1 MTSTILRLP
10 RFPGRLILGFLSQFG
25 RISLLVVELVRGLS
39 EVRIWVPR
47 TFTEAASVG
56 AGSLPIVLVIAIFA
70 GVTTAFQA
78 GYQWQSNLPVYVLG
92 TLIVETIVLE
102 LGPVLI
108 GLVLAG
114 RIGARYAA
122 ELGTMRVTEQID
134 ALESLGR
141 SPASHLIIPRVLA
154 STLML
159 PVLVVIA
166 DVVAIGSGLFSVK
179 QVLPVTDADFAYGA
193 KAFWKPFDAYY
204 SLIKATSF
212 GFAIG
217 LISCYMGFNTK
228 QGAERVR
235 GAMPT
240 AARTTDI
247 IVGFP
252 GETEDDF
259 QQTLDVVRQ
268 ARFASAFTF
277 QYSKRPGTPAAE
289 MDGQVPKD
297 VVQERYLRL
306 TALQDEISWAENR
319 ALVGRKVELLV
330 AAGEGSKDA
339 ATGRLSGRARD
350 GRLVHFTAADGVRPG
365 DVVETVVTDAKP
377 HFLVADGALLS
388 HRRTRAGDA
397 SEAGVRP
404 TTSGVLLGMPRIG
417 APAALAP
424 AGSC

>member
-1 MTSTILRLP
+1 M
-10 RFPGRLILGFLSQFG
+10 
-25 RISLLVVELVRGLS
+25 
-39 EVRIWVPR
+39 PR
-47 TFTEAASVG
+47 TFTEAATVG
-56 AGSLPIVLVIAIFA
+56 GGSLPIVLVIAMFA

-159 PVLVVIA
+159 PVLVIIA

-179 QVLPVTDADFAYGA
+179 QVLPVTNADFAYGA

-228 QGAERVR
+228 QGAEGV
-235 GAMPT
+235 GKATT
-240 AARTTDI
+240 AA
-247 IVGFP
+247 IVSSS
-252 GETEDDF
+252 
-259 QQTLDVVRQ
+259 VVI
-268 ARFASAFTF
+268 
-277 QYSKRPGTPAAE
+277 
-289 MDGQVPKD
+289 
-297 VVQERYLRL
+297 LL
-306 TALQDEISWAENR
+306 LNALLA
-319 ALVGRKVELLV
+319 KLLV
-330 AAGEGSKDA
+330 S
-339 ATGRLSGRARD
+339 T
-350 GRLVHFTAADGVRPG
+350 
-365 DVVETVVTDAKP
+365 
-377 HFLVADGALLS
+377 
-388 HRRTRAGDA
+388 
-397 SEAGVRP
+397 
-404 TTSGVLLGMPRIG
+404 
-417 APAALAP
+417 
-424 AGSC
+424 

>member
-10 RFPGRLILGFLSQFG
+10 RFTGRLILGFLAQFG

-47 TFTEAASVG
+47 TFTEAATVG
-56 AGSLPIVLVIAIFA
+56 GGSLPIVLVIATFA

-78 GYQWQSNLPVYVLG
+78 GYQWQSNLPVYILG

-154 STLML
+154 ATLML
-159 PVLVVIA
+159 PVLVIIA
-166 DVVAIGSGLFSVK
+166 DVVAIVSGLISVK
-179 QVLPVTDADFAYGA
+179 QVLPVTNADFAYGA

-228 QGAERVR
+228 QGAEGV
-235 GAMPT
+235 GKATT
-240 AARTTDI
+240 AA
-247 IVGFP
+247 IVSSS
-252 GETEDDF
+252 
-259 QQTLDVVRQ
+259 VV
-268 ARFASAFTF
+268 
-277 QYSKRPGTPAAE
+277 
-289 MDGQVPKD
+289 
-297 VVQERYLRL
+297 
-306 TALQDEISWAENR
+306 I
-319 ALVGRKVELLV
+319 LL
-330 AAGEGSKDA
+330 
-339 ATGRLSGRARD
+339 LN
-350 GRLVHFTAADGVRPG
+350 
-365 DVVETVVTDAKP
+365 
-377 HFLVADGALLS
+377 ALL
-388 HRRTRAGDA
+388 AK
-397 SEAGVRP
+397 
-404 TTSGVLLGMPRIG
+404 LLI
-417 APAALAP
+417 
-424 AGSC
+424 ST

>member
-1 MTSTILRLP
+1 MTSTILRIP
-10 RFPGRLILGFLSQFG
+10 RFTGRLILGFLAQFG
-25 RISLLVVELVRGLS
+25 RISLLVVELFRGLS

-47 TFTEAASVG
+47 TFTEAATVG
-56 AGSLPIVLVIAIFA
+56 GGSLPIVLVIAMFA

-159 PVLVVIA
+159 PVLVIIA

-179 QVLPVTDADFAYGA
+179 QVLPVTNADFAYGA
-193 KAFWKPFDAYY
+193 KAFWRPFDAYY

-228 QGAERVR
+228 QGAEGV
-235 GAMPT
+235 GKATT
-240 AARTTDI
+240 AA
-247 IVGFP
+247 IVSSS
-252 GETEDDF
+252 
-259 QQTLDVVRQ
+259 VVI
-268 ARFASAFTF
+268 
-277 QYSKRPGTPAAE
+277 
-289 MDGQVPKD
+289 
-297 VVQERYLRL
+297 LL
-306 TALQDEISWAENR
+306 LNALLAN
-319 ALVGRKVELLV
+319 LLV
-330 AAGEGSKDA
+330 N
-339 ATGRLSGRARD
+339 
-350 GRLVHFTAADGVRPG
+350 
-365 DVVETVVTDAKP
+365 
-377 HFLVADGALLS
+377 
-388 HRRTRAGDA
+388 
-397 SEAGVRP
+397 
-404 TTSGVLLGMPRIG
+404 
-417 APAALAP
+417 
-424 AGSC
+424 